1 MGYNS
6 TILILNDNLHE
17 IENDPEFGK
26 KIAQAIRAHNTGHDE
41 PYITGQTTVLAV
53 EHADTMQILAVGGNC
68 GRVIGYSGYSSDDDV
83 IIKGLNQDRLA
94 RKREAKKKGTN

>member
-6 TILILNDNLHE
+6 TILILNDRLHE

-26 KIAQAIRAHNTGHDE
+26 KVARAIREHFVADE
-41 PYITGQTTVLAV
+41 RKPYITGQTTVIDV
-53 EHADTMQILAVGGNC
+53 CHADVMQILAVGGNC
-68 GRVIGYSGYSSDDDV
+68 GRVIGYSGWTAKDDD

-94 RKREAKKKGTN
+94 RAREAKKKS

>member
-6 TILILNDNLHE
+6 TILILNDRLHE

-26 KIAQAIRAHNTGHDE
+26 KVANAIRSHHYRDDRQ
-41 PYITGQTTVLAV
+41 PYITGQTTVIDVA
-53 EHADTMQILAVGGNC
+53 HADVMQILAVGGNC
-68 GRVIGYSGYSSDDDV
+68 GRVIGYSGWTSEDDD

-94 RKREAKKKGTN
+94 RAREAKKKS